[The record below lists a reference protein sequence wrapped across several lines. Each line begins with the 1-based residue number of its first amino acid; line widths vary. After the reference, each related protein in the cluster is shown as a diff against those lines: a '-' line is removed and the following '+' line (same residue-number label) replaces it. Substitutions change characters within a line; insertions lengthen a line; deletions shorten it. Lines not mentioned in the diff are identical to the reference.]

1 MNDAILEP
9 FVSPKHLSDMLNT
22 SCYRQKGAQKSTV
35 ERSEKASKALRT
47 KLAKIMIERCK
58 KDVLGDML
66 PQKSEHV
73 IFCSLS
79 KLQKEVYRH
88 VVELPDF
95 DLIKKAS
102 TPCDCGVNQ
111 NFFKKFRRLRTKAE
125 QLDFY
130 RNNKDKIVAQ
140 SKCHKKIPLNPR
152 RLEDDEPK
160 IDPDA
165 AIWRTLD
172 RHCEN
177 EDAAVNGCPT
187 CPRCCA
193 L

>member
-1 MNDAILEP
+1 METSL
-9 FVSPKHLSDMLNT
+9 LMCLNLVLFC
-22 SCYRQKGAQKSTV
+22 SCRQKGAEPSTV

-47 KLAKIMIERCK
+47 KLAKIMIERRK
-58 KDVLGDML
+58 VDVIGDML
-66 PQKSEHV
+66 PQKSERV

-95 DLIKKAS
+95 DLVKKAS

-111 NFFKKFRRLRTKAE
+111 NFFRAFRRLTSKAE

-130 RNNKDKIVAQ
+130 RNNKKRITQ
-140 SKCHKKIPLNPR
+140 QFECCKKIPLNPR
-152 RLEDDEPK
+152 RFEEGEPK

-165 AIWRTLD
+165 AIWRSLD
-172 RHCEN
+172 KHCN
-177 EDAAVNGCPT
+177 DDDAALNGCAR

>member
-1 MNDAILEP
+1 VNGRK
-9 FVSPKHLSDMLNT
+9 SPTVLIHQRLPPMRCT
-22 SCYRQKGAQKSTV
+22 CFCRQKGAQKSIV
-35 ERSEKASKALRT
+35 ERSEKASKSLRT

-66 PQKSEHV
+66 PQKSERV
-73 IFCSLS
+73 IFCNLS

-95 DLIKKAS
+95 DLVKKAS

-111 NFFKKFRRLRTKAE
+111 NFFKKFRRLKTKAE

-130 RNNKDKIVAQ
+130 RNMKDQIVQQ

-152 RLEDDEPK
+152 RLEDGEPK

-177 EDAAVNGCPT
+177 EDAALNGCPT
-187 CPRCCA
+187 CPRCCS

>member
-1 MNDAILEP
+1 LIFE
-9 FVSPKHLSDMLNT
+9 H
-22 SCYRQKGAQKSTV
+22 RQKGADPSIV

-47 KLAKIMIERCK
+47 KLAKIMIERNK
-58 KDVLGDML
+58 STVLGEML
-66 PQKSEHV
+66 PQKSERV
-73 IFCSLS
+73 IFCGLS
-79 KLQKEVYRH
+79 KLQKEVYKH

-95 DLIKKAS
+95 VLIKRA
-102 TPCDCGVNQ
+102 TCPCNCGINQ
-111 NFFKKFRRLRTKAE
+111 NFFRTFRLLGSKAE

-130 RNNKDKIVAQ
+130 RNNKDRIVPQ
-140 SKCHKKIPLNPR
+140 FKCCKKIPLNPR
-152 RLEDDEPK
+152 HHEDGEPK

-172 RHCEN
+172 KHCLN
-177 EDAAVNGCPT
+177 EEAALYGCDK